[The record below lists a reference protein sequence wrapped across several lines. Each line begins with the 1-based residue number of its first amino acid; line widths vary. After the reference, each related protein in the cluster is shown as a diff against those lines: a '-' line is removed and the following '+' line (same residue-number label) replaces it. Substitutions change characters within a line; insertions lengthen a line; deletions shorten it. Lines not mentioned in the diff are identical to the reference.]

1 MLDLDEKNSK
11 EKELNFLPGLNQS
24 DEESEDE
31 NEEPSV
37 LENLPNSLTPQVVN
51 SISEIDENEEHWR
64 ILRKMDEAGLTEEYL
79 FKRMFEWMN
88 EAVMEWPKTGTVY
101 TDWKAIASLAKQVIA
116 MRKLTK
122 SDKIINILNAFW
134 WKAEKLY

>member
-1 MLDLDEKNSK
+1 
-11 EKELNFLPGLNQS
+11 
-24 DEESEDE
+24 
-31 NEEPSV
+31 V

>member
-51 SISEIDENEEHWR
+51 SISEIDENEEH
-64 ILRKMDEAGLTEEYL
+64 
-79 FKRMFEWMN
+79 
-88 EAVMEWPKTGTVY
+88 
-101 TDWKAIASLAKQVIA
+101 
-116 MRKLTK
+116 
-122 SDKIINILNAFW
+122 
-134 WKAEKLY
+134 